1 MVFSLKDGTKRQQQ
15 SGNTSYGTGA
25 LLAKRVS
32 CSKTLFSSA
41 SSQFLDIH
49 LFLRLTPPPKQ
60 TIFSCKLSNPGHYRF
75 TILIPRES
83 VFFLSLRRFHS
94 ILPRAYF
101 LPRNG
106 QSKKQ
111 PKIRPW
117 LAQVTHSIIFD
128 GGRRRK
134 SITTTGGKKAAVKAQ

>member
-1 MVFSLKDGTKRQQQ
+1 VFSLKDGTKRQQQ

-83 VFFLSLRRFHS
+83 VFFSPFGAFTVFCLGPISCL
-94 ILPRAYF
+94 
-101 LPRNG
+101 
-106 QSKKQ
+106 
-111 PKIRPW
+111 
-117 LAQVTHSIIFD
+117 VTAKAKNSQKS
-128 GGRRRK
+128 GLGWRK
-134 SITTTGGKKAAVKAQ
+134 SLIQ